1 LTGRRGC
8 CVAQQYTARMEVMTK
23 VNNSARA
30 RSAAR
35 RLLVQALYQR
45 QLSGP
50 PWQELHGQFSADPTF
65 KRADAEYFRAALAA
79 ICDDSARLDE
89 ELRHHSDIDT
99 ARLDPVEHAILY
111 LGIWE
116 LISRLDIPYR
126 VVINEAVELAKR
138 FGATDGH
145 RYVNAV
151 LDKAS
156 RVHRGVERGEVA

>member
-1 LTGRRGC
+1 MAAHPLTSTTDNP
-8 CVAQQYTARMEVMTK
+8 AH
-23 VNNSARA
+23 A

-45 QLSGP
+45 QMSLQ
-50 PWQELHGQFSADPTF
+50 PWQELHQQFSADPAF
-65 KRADAEYFRAALAA
+65 RRVDPEYFRTALQV
-79 ICDDSARLDE
+79 IGEDWVRLDD
-89 ELRHHSDIDT
+89 ELRHHSDIDP
-99 ARLDPVEHAILY
+99 ARLDPVEHAILL

-116 LISRLDIPYR
+116 LMSRRDVPYR
-126 VVINEAVELAKR
+126 VVINEGVELAKR

-156 RVHRGVERGEVA
+156 RVHRSVERGEVA